1 MVRLKDIA
9 KQAGVS
15 VMTVSKVLRDTSDIS
30 PATKARVR
38 QLAVEM
44 GYTPDTMAQGL
55 RSRTTRLFGLVIPAA
70 TNPIYA
76 RVVMALEEQAHEA
89 GYDLLIAHSLNL
101 PEREEKVIRR
111 LLSRRVDGLF
121 ISPVYRLE
129 PAAPIYD
136 ELLRRATPTILLGH
150 RAPFCE
156 KFPNVETD
164 DLASSA
170 AATRHLIELGHRRIA
185 FFMGPPAAP
194 SSRERL
200 DGYRRAL
207 REAQIEPDDSLI
219 FTAGSTIEEGEKA
232 ALQMLN
238 ENPKATAIQAVND
251 LAAIGA
257 ATVCLNQGIKIPDEL
272 SVVGFGNF
280 LVSEHFR
287 VPLTTVR
294 QPKLRLGI
302 AAMESMQRLL
312 RGERPEPKRLGA
324 EIIVRKSTAA
334 PPGS

>member
-257 ATVCLNQGIKIPDEL
+257 ATVCLNQGIKIPEEL